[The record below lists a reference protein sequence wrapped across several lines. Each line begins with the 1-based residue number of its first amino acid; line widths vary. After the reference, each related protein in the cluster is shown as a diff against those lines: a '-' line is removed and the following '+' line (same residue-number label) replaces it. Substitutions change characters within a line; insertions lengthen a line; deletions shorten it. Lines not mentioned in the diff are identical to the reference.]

1 MNHMTNVPQLS
12 LKEES
17 TDIIYLD
24 LLLKYLIFKKKYLYT
39 EHIRTEKLWNQ
50 YNALLSMFK
59 KEIVVIFKN

>member
-24 LLLKYLIFKKKYLYT
+24 LLLKYFIFKKSTYT
-39 EHIRTEKLWNQ
+39 QST
-50 YNALLSMFK
+50 
-59 KEIVVIFKN
+59 